1 MTKKDLIRL
10 LIKLM
15 GVLVLLNSLP
25 AFIGQFAFFAGN
37 DGGKLIIWMILVLI
51 ATLTFSGWLI
61 FCPDSI
67 IKFFKLDK
75 GFDDDQIKLDRLKSE
90 KLISIAVLIIG
101 GMFIIHSL
109 APLIIEIG
117 QKIYA
122 SVAEKDPFFPS
133 FSYSDNTRL
142 YTNILQVLLGFFLIT
157 NYQRITHFLAKKNEN
172 DKTV

>member
-25 AFIGQFAFFAGN
+25 ALIGQFAFVAGS
-37 DGGKLIIWMILVLI
+37 DDGKLILWPILILI
-51 ATLTFSGWLI
+51 TTLALSALLI

-67 IKFFKLDK
+67 IRFLRLDK
-75 GFDDDQIKLDRLKSE
+75 GFDDNQIKLDQLKSE

-101 GMFIIHSL
+101 GMFIVHSL
-109 APLIIEIG
+109 APLIIEFG

-133 FSYSDNTRL
+133 FENADNTRL

-157 NYQRITHFLAKKNEN
+157 NYQRITHFLAKKNTDNE
-172 DKTV
+172 